1 LTPQQ
6 VSDVASYVFKLNKF
20 PAGKTELP
28 TDVAALKGIKIEGTE
43 PAK

>member
-1 LTPQQ
+1 
-6 VSDVASYVFKLNKF
+6 VFKLNKF